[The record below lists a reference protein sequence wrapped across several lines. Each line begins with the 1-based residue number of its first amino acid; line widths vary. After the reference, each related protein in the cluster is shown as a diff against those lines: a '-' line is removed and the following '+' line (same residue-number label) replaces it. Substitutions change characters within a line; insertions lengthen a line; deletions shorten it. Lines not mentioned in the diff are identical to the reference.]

1 MFIKIKKSK
10 LIFVSAL
17 IETMQNTK
25 PKFDKKNIQKSDH
38 CYPQPSANVHFSKEA
53 TAPILFLPDKE
64 PKSLGTFP
72 LKGQ

>member
-1 MFIKIKKSK
+1 M
-10 LIFVSAL
+10 SAP

-25 PKFDKKNIQKSDH
+25 TEFDKKKQNKKNTIQKSDH